1 METDV
6 VYFTRRAFEERSA
19 ETRAINQLARD
30 HHAQMAANF
39 EELAA
44 ESLKGRAAA
53 AFRRS

>member
-19 ETRAINQLARD
+19 ETKAINQLARD